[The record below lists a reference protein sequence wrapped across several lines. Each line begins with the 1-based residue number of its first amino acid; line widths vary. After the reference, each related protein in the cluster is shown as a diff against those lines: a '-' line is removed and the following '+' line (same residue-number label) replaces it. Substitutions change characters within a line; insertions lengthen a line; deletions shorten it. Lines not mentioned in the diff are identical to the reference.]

1 MPRAQAAEADRLAD
15 IGARVGNANRDAR
28 RDEARPVGKVPYYT
42 GKVPYYTA
50 LSCKPPYRSA
60 QNKRR

>member
-1 MPRAQAAEADRLAD
+1 MPRAQAAEVDRLAD

-42 GKVPYYTA
+42 ASHANLHTDLYKTRGDPVV
-50 LSCKPPYRSA
+50 R
-60 QNKRR
+60 Q